1 MTKEQMMDKVIK
13 TRGFEDEIT
22 IWFCQLCEE
31 NKLSK
36 ERLEDAMIATLSI
49 PIF

>member
-13 TRGFEDEIT
+13 TRGSEDEIT
-22 IWFCQLCEE
+22 IWFCKLCEE
-31 NKLSK
+31 NKLSE
-36 ERLEDAMIATLSI
+36 ERLEDAMIASLAV

>member
-1 MTKEQMMDKVIK
+1 MTKRQMMDEIIK
-13 TRGFEDEIT
+13 ARGSEDDIT
-22 IWFCQLCEE
+22 IWFCELCEE

-36 ERLEDAMIATLSI
+36 ERLEDAMVAALIA

>member
-1 MTKEQMMDKVIK
+1 MMNEIIK

-22 IWFCQLCEE
+22 IWFCKLCEE
-31 NKLSK
+31 NKLS
-36 ERLEDAMIATLSI
+36 EELLEDAMIASLVV

>member
-1 MTKEQMMDKVIK
+1 MTKEQMMNEIIK
-13 TRGFEDEIT
+13 TRGSEDEIT
-22 IWFCQLCEE
+22 IWFCKLCEE

-36 ERLEDAMIATLSI
+36 ERLEDAMIASLAV

>member
-1 MTKEQMMDKVIK
+1 MTKEQMMNEIIK

-22 IWFCQLCEE
+22 IWFCKLCEE
-31 NKLSK
+31 NKLSE
-36 ERLEDAMIATLSI
+36 ERLKDAMIASLVV